1 MRKRTNALASRWRV
15 DRLTDLALARRSEI
29 RIICTSPLPYCVARL
44 RLIKLDRIL
53 SAESELQPL
62 VAKTRDLRAAAG
74 LVNGFLPAE
83 LARET
88 RVANIRDGHLT
99 LIAANSA
106 AAAKIKLPC
115 SALRRLLLHRH

>member
-1 MRKRTNALASRWRV
+1 MRKRINALANRWRV

-53 SAESELQPL
+53 SAEGELQPL

-83 LARET
+83 LPREPPLP
-88 RVANIRDGHLT
+88 HLRH
-99 LIAANSA
+99 
-106 AAAKIKLPC
+106 LP
-115 SALRRLLLHRH
+115 LPLPPPHPPPPPHP

>member
-1 MRKRTNALASRWRV
+1 MRKRINALANRWRV

-53 SAESELQPL
+53 SAEGELQPL

-74 LVNGFLPAE
+74 LVNGFFPAE
-83 LARET
+83 PARET
-88 RVANIRDGHLT
+88 RVANITHGHLT
-99 LIAANSA
+99 RMAAHSEP
-106 AAAKIKLPC
+106 AAKLKLHGPTP
-115 SALRRLLLHRH
+115 SQ